1 MRKARKGC
9 KKMIK
14 IIKSSEFERGCIV
27 QKTITSTKVTTAVAM
42 IVANIIKR
50 GDEALRE
57 YTQKHDGCLLDK
69 FELSKAEMDKAVEV
83 VDPEFI
89 RIMERAAENIKDF
102 HMNQIQKGFNLPP
115 KNGVI
120 LGQKITPIERVGI
133 YVPGGSAS
141 YPSSVL
147 MNCIPA
153 RIAGVKEIII
163 ATPPSGECMNSEDSV
178 CCVNGVVCINGVDA
192 RVIAAAKIAGAD
204 RVFTIGGAQAIAAFA
219 FGTDSVPA
227 VDKIT
232 GPGNAYVTE
241 AKRQVYGIVGIDML
255 AGPSDVLVIADG
267 SADPVLIAADMLS
280 QCEHGP
286 DSPAVLITNSKSLAN
301 KVGKEITS
309 QLGDLPRKDI
319 ARKAIKEHG
328 LIIIAKS
335 IDEAFELS
343 NILAPEHLEVFL
355 DEPFNYLDRIQ
366 NAGSVFL
373 GKFTPEPLGDYYAG
387 PNHTIPTS
395 GTARFSSPLSVEDFT
410 KKTSY
415 TFYSEKALRAA
426 SNDVIRFAEEEG
438 LKAHA
443 LSISKRFKD
452 K

>member
-1 MRKARKGC
+1 
-9 KKMIK
+9 MIK
-14 IIKSSEFERGCIV
+14 TIKSDEFERGCIV
-27 QKTITSTKVTTAVAM
+27 QKTITSTKITTAVAM
-42 IVANIIKR
+42 IIANIIKR

-57 YTQKHDGCLLDK
+57 YTEKFDGCK
-69 FELSKAEMDKAVEV
+69 IENFELSKSAMDKAVEV

-89 RIMERAAENIKDF
+89 RIMEQAAENIKDF
-102 HMNQIQKGFNLPP
+102 HLNQSQKGFNLPP
-115 KNGVI
+115 KSGVI
-120 LGQKITPIERVGI
+120 LGQKVTPIERVGI

-153 RIAGVKEIII
+153 KIAGVSEIII
-163 ATPPSGECMNSEDSV
+163 ATPPSSDCSNSDDGV
-178 CCVNGVVCINGVDA
+178 CCVDGIVCINGVDA

-204 RVFTIGGAQAIAAFA
+204 RVFTIGGAQAIAALA
-219 FGTDSVPA
+219 FGTASIPR

-232 GPGNAYVTE
+232 GPGNSYVAE
-241 AKRQVYGIVGIDML
+241 AKRQVFGIVGIDMI
-255 AGPSDVLVIADG
+255 AGPSDVLVIADA
-267 SADPVLIAADMLS
+267 SADPAFIAADMLS

-286 DSPAVLITNSKSLAN
+286 DSPALLITNSKALAG
-301 KVGKEITS
+301 KVSREITT
-309 QLGDLPRKDI
+309 QLSDLPRKDI
-319 ARKAIKEHG
+319 ARKAIKDHG
-328 LIIIAKS
+328 LIIITKT

-343 NILAPEHLEVFL
+343 NIIAPEHLEIIL
-355 DEPFNYLDRIQ
+355 DEPFNYLDKIH

-373 GKFTPEPLGDYYAG
+373 GKYTPEPLGDYYAG

-395 GTARFSSPLSVEDFT
+395 GTARFSSPLSVDDFT

-426 SNDVIRFAEEEG
+426 SADVIRFAEEEG

-443 LSISKRFKD
+443 LSVSKRFKN